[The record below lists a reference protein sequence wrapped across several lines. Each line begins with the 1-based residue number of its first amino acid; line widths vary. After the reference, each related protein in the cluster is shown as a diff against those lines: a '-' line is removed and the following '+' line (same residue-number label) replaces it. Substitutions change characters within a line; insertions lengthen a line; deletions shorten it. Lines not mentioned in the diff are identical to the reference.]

1 MLIGPKRSGKGTIAR
16 VTAPATC
23 GFCYS
28 WRCFDVVRAQARGIE
43 KSTNAFAGGLYL
55 RHGIKAKQPDASG
68 ASSLGS
74 QREPQPPGVTLA
86 DSNRFGAT
94 PHGAQRTDRVRQA
107 QNKHVN
113 NGRLQA
119 SLFPSFRF
127 PIPSKEIPSFVVQGI
142 LL

>member
-16 VTAPATC
+16 VTAPAPSLTRARPPEPRTAPATC

-119 SLFPSFRF
+119 SLF
-127 PIPSKEIPSFVVQGI
+127 
-142 LL
+142 